1 MTCDHPSVAYYTQDG
16 IAIAIIHEGKRR
28 GISQK
33 GIQIA
38 ISTGLVESN
47 LTMYANQADPESL
60 NFPYDAMGSDANS
73 VGVFQQ
79 RDPWWGTCAQRMDPA
94 QSAGLF
100 YGSLV
105 NQRIGN
111 QDYNTD
117 ATTPG
122 GWAQMVQQSA
132 FPTRYDERYPD
143 AQAYYTRLADA
154 PCPAEPG
161 NCGDGGA
168 PTPPPDGGGG
178 DLVGEVVLSYDS
190 SVVPQET
197 YWDCGPAAAQIVLN
211 GHGIIVSEMDLVNQI
226 GTNEGGTDSIDQITP
241 VMRKYLPD
249 GDYAT
254 VWLPQ
259 DPPSQSQK
267 DKLWADLT
275 NSINGGY
282 GLVMNWVAP
291 PANYPKGIK
300 GSPNPSYGGGVV
312 YHYVSCMGYDDNP
325 AQRACWIADSGF
337 QPFEYWCSFDQVATL
352 IPPKGY
358 LCAMVKSTA
367 PTPPTPIPPTPIP
380 EPTPPTGGG
389 LTPEEHDK
397 LFQIWGAIFNK
408 ELSLSEYKPPSEGAV
423 WAANNL
429 WWNDDGMVHTMFI
442 EHRAMI
448 GDQSAIALIQQQIDA
463 GNEWAMHVYSLIPE
477 QYKPTQSIT
486 SKPPTRSPPR

>member
-1 MTCDHPSVAYYTQDG
+1 VAYYTKDG

-28 GISQK
+28 GITQK

-38 ISTGLVESN
+38 IATGLVESN
-47 LTMYANQADPESL
+47 LTMYANQGDPESL
-60 NFPYDAMGSDANS
+60 TFPYDAMGSDYNS

-79 RDPWWGTCAQRMDPA
+79 RAEWWGTCAQRMDPA

-100 YGSLV
+100 YDSLV
-105 NQRIGN
+105 NQRIGD

-122 GWAQMVQQSA
+122 GWADMVQRSA
-132 FPTRYDERYPD
+132 YPARYDERYPE
-143 AQAYYTRLADA
+143 AQDYYARLKDA

-168 PTPPPDGGGG
+168 PPDGEGGG
-178 DLVGEVVLSYDS
+178 ELVGEVVLPYDS

-226 GTNEGGTDSIDQITP
+226 GTHEGGTDSIDQITP
-241 VMRKYLPD
+241 VMKKYLPD
-249 GDYAT
+249 GQYAT
-254 VWLPQ
+254 TWLQQ
-259 DPPSQSQK
+259 DPPTQQQK

-291 PANYPKGIK
+291 PANYPRGIK
-300 GSPNPSYGGGVV
+300 GSTSPSYGGGVV

-325 AQRACWIADSGF
+325 SQRACWIADSGF
-337 QPFEYWCSFDQVATL
+337 NPFEYWCSFDQVATL

-358 LCAMVKSTA
+358 LCAMAPSGVPT
-367 PTPPTPIPPTPIP
+367 PTPPTPTPVPP
-380 EPTPPTGGG
+380 EPGPAGPG
-389 LTPEEHDK
+389 LTQEEHDK
-397 LFQIWGAIFNK
+397 LLAVWDAIYGK
-408 ELSLSEYKPPSEGAV
+408 RVSLSEYKPPSEGAI
-423 WAANNL
+423 WAAADL

-448 GDQSAIALIQQQIDA
+448 GDQSAIALIQQQVDA
-463 GNEWAMHVYSLIPE
+463 GNEWAAHVYSLIPE

-486 SKPPTRSPPR
+486 SKFPRTPPR